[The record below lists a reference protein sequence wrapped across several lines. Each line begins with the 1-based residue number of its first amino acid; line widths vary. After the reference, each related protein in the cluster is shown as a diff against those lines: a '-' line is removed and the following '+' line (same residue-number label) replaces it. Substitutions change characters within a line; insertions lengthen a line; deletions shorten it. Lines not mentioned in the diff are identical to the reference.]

1 MVSPRE
7 NVTHK
12 CVRTQVGPISN
23 SSVAKEPAP
32 NNNQTE
38 HVQLNSWLIH
48 QPQGRNTLHGTC
60 TTDTGTLVLVH
71 AERYVSHCVAC
82 PRQNKHSGGQRIE
95 GVQDQDR
102 LEIRPPSNPTISVRM
117 KDRSFCHQVDSSIE
131 AIHQLQIQKHTTTM
145 LWVWTGAV
153 WGDMPSPLSR
163 RYQQS
168 WTRCWQTRPITDFYR
183 RK

>member
-71 AERYVSHCVAC
+71 AERYVSHGVAC

-102 LEIRPPSNPTISVRM
+102 LEMRPPSNPTISVRM

-131 AIHQLQIQKHTTTM
+131 AIHQLQTRSR
-145 LWVWTGAV
+145 
-153 WGDMPSPLSR
+153 SPQL
-163 RYQQS
+163 
-168 WTRCWQTRPITDFYR
+168 RCSECELEQVGGICLPPFQEGTSSLEQGVDRPDR
-183 RK
+183 